1 MIDYVVANPEKL
13 VDNYIATLVQL
24 SHLHPNEEEL
34 RGVSKLKKDNDLF
47 TVIAPLIQALKIK
60 LKDKE
65 ILNVLRPIHEENEK
79 FLKMKKLVVVSLT

>member
-34 RGVSKLKKDNDLF
+34 RDKKKKKKDNNLF
-47 TVIAPLIQALKIK
+47 TVVAPLIQALKIK

-65 ILNVLRPIHEENEK
+65 ILNVLRSIHEENEK
-79 FLKMKKLVVVSLT
+79 FLKM